1 VVGRIA
7 VLLLM
12 LACAAVGTNAHAAVS
27 AQLSAQSI
35 DELETV
41 RLGIKITD
49 TRQTQALDLSALEK
63 DFHVMNTSTASRSQ
77 FLNGRG
83 QSWVDY
89 QITLQPKRTGTLTIP
104 SIAVGNQRTPT
115 LELKVHPLS
124 AQTRQKIDE
133 LVFFENTVSAS
144 TIYVQSQ
151 LILTRRLLYSQ
162 GVQLYSD
169 LPGAPEIADAVV
181 LSLGETSSG
190 TTQRHGKPYGVV
202 EQQYAIFPETS
213 GTFTVPG
220 ISITASV
227 RLIEGNRVSR
237 KGVRVG
243 TSDEQ
248 ITVLPVPAI
257 YPADQPWLPAIDV
270 TLFDVVS
277 PGRPEHQVGD
287 TLTHELFVHIEGN
300 IGSISPPLT
309 LSLSDK
315 DYRLYPQAP
324 TIEDDTTSST
334 VRGSRLQT
342 TAIVPLIPGQLRLPV
357 SELYW
362 WDTLNNEVRI
372 SRTILQTLNVTGQ
385 AVVPVLVEEDAEPI
399 DAALPEINTNEMPW
413 GFTWQSLLPYVLG
426 TIGVF
431 VVLASMLGLAR
442 LIGKWRTLRSRK
454 PNVQRQLQQAFTSA
468 DGKLIHHALAAY
480 LVDFYRCPSVQAFT
494 RFSDVSDDTKA
505 AVEALNRHLY
515 AGGGAEMQLP
525 SAAITQL
532 RASVAQLAPRVMQRV
547 NPLPDLY
554 PQTLSDDFV

>member
-1 VVGRIA
+1 MVGRLT

-12 LACAAVGTNAHAAVS
+12 LACAAVGSDARAAVS

-63 DFHVMNTSTASRSQ
+63 DFHVMNTSTARRSQ

-115 LELKVHPLS
+115 LELEVHPLS
-124 AQTRQKIDE
+124 AQTRRVIDE
-133 LVFFENTVSAS
+133 LVFFENSVSAS

-181 LSLGETSSG
+181 LPLGETSSG

-220 ISITASV
+220 VSITASV

-243 TSDEQ
+243 TSDQQ

-257 YPADQPWLPAIDV
+257 YPADQPWLPATNV
-270 TLFDVVS
+270 TLFDVIS
-277 PGRPEHQVGD
+277 PNRPEHQVGD

-309 LSLSDK
+309 FYLSDK
-315 DYRLYPQAP
+315 DYRVYPRAP
-324 TIEDDTTSST
+324 AIEDDTTSST
-334 VRGSRLQT
+334 VKGSRLQT
-342 TAIVPLIPGQLRLPV
+342 TAIVPLKPGQLRLPQT
-357 SELYW
+357 ELYW

-372 SRTILQTLNVTGQ
+372 SRTKPQTLHVTGQ
-385 AVVPVLVEEDAEPI
+385 AVVAVLVEEDAETT
-399 DAALPEINTNEMPW
+399 DAAQLEKSADEMPW
-413 GFTWQSLLPYVLG
+413 GVTWQSLLPYALG
-426 TIGVF
+426 IIGVS
-431 VVLASMLGLAR
+431 VVLAGLFGLSRLLGKL
-442 LIGKWRTLRSRK
+442 RTLRPRK
-454 PNVQRQLQQAFTSA
+454 PNVHHQLQQAFTA
-468 DGKLIHHALAAY
+468 TDGKMIHHALAAY
-480 LVDFYRCPSVQAFT
+480 LADFYGCPSAAAFT
-494 RFSDVSDDTKA
+494 RFSDLSEDTKA
-505 AVEALNRHLY
+505 AMEALNRHLY
-515 AGGGAEMQLP
+515 AGGREMQLP
-525 SAAITQL
+525 SGAIAQL
-532 RASVAQLAPRVMQRV
+532 QASVAQLRPRFTQHI

-554 PQTLSDDFV
+554 PQTS